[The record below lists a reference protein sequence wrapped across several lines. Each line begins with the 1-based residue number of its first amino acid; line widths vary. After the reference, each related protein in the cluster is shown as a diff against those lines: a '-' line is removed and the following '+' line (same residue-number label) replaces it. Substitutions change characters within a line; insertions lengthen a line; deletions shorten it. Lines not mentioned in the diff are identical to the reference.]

1 MKDDGKDE
9 IQELN
14 KKGFARISSRLLYYI
29 RTNYMSDIKFFRP
42 GSITTS
48 GSKGSIKYSSSDVFG
63 DHHAYCFDIKRKKEF
78 VDFLVGKFFRVNG
91 DPGSGIRKVF
101 TRILH
106 QHGLHWDEC
115 RCGKK
120 NKYDTEDI
128 ECD

>member
-1 MKDDGKDE
+1 MVKNGIKDD

-14 KKGFARISSRLLYYI
+14 KKGFVRISSRLLYHI
-29 RTNYMSDIKFFRP
+29 RINAMSDIKFFRP

-48 GSKGSIKYSSSDVFG
+48 GSKGSIKYSSADIFG

-78 VDFLVGKFFRVNG
+78 VDFLVGKFLRVNE
-91 DPGSGIRKVF
+91 DPDSGIRKVF

-115 RCGKK
+115 TCDKK
-120 NKYDTEDI
+120 NKYDNEDI
-128 ECD
+128 